1 MDPGRCHDLRQEY
14 GAARYYYSELV
25 KQYADTPFADTARER
40 IEAMR
45 GKPDQP
51 PQRLSWLVKL
61 FPETEPAKPMIVTF
75 QSAIKKR

>member
-1 MDPGRCHDLRQEY
+1 MPTRLLPTQAH
-14 GAARYYYSELV
+14 
-25 KQYADTPFADTARER
+25 ER

-61 FPETEPAKPMIVTF
+61 FPETEPAKPMIVTSE
-75 QSAIKKR
+75 SAIKKR